1 MTMLT
6 LFGSRSIDEVTERL
20 DRLVS
25 RIREIQRPYM
35 RGECPADVVLV
46 AHGLILRALVKRWLG
61 YPVDM
66 SLSIMLAPGAL
77 GILTYVLKKLLTRK
91 EKLIT
96 ISRYKNNDINDP
108 ALYIGLAISR

>member
-1 MTMLT
+1 MVARVESKLSTSHGGRLAGMGMLT
-6 LFGSRSIDEVTERL
+6 LLGCRSMEEVTERL

-35 RGECPADVVLV
+35 LGGRPADVVLV
-46 AHGLILRALVKRWLG
+46 AHGLILRAFVKRWLG

-77 GILTYVLKKLLTRK
+77 GMLT
-91 EKLIT
+91 
-96 ISRYKNNDINDP
+96 
-108 ALYIGLAISR
+108 